1 MWHFNISKLYKF
13 QIDILKN
20 VFTIAGF
27 ITYTIYGQPL
37 VLYIVSIMAN
47 GYQSEYFDIS
57 RGIRQG
63 DSLSALLYII
73 QFEPL
78 MSKIRN
84 SADIEG
90 VTVNLNNLKEKIEI
104 KGCQYVDDSNNSL

>member
-1 MWHFNISKLYKF
+1 MTS
-13 QIDILKN
+13 
-20 VFTIAGF
+20 
-27 ITYTIYGQPL
+27 
-37 VLYIVSIMAN
+37 
-47 GYQSEYFDIS
+47 GYQSEYLDIS

-84 SADIEG
+84 SSNIEG
-90 VTVNLNNLKEKIEI
+90 VTLRLDNIKEK
-104 KGCQYVDDSNNSL
+104 KS